1 MAERKCVN
9 PSLILLQQAAYVGGG
24 RSISNMLH
32 ISRNSNICFYWV
44 TVDIERDVDCLNHS
58 FTLIYFKILYFCN
71 NFIFRSKNNSS
82 IENIAS
88 LMLLVLD
95 HISRYATGRM
105 NKVGNYFFNP
115 RQLKKATKKK
125 SLNIIYHNWSIIIY
139 HIFQY

>member
-1 MAERKCVN
+1 MSRTGHQFFIKLWSKKALVAEQRCVS
-9 PSLILLQQAAYVGGG
+9 PSLILLQQAAYAGGG

-32 ISRNSNICFYWV
+32 ISRNPNICFYWV

-95 HISRYATGRM
+95 HFSRHATRRM

-115 RQLKKATKKK
+115 RQLKKATK
-125 SLNIIYHNWSIIIY
+125 I
-139 HIFQY
+139 